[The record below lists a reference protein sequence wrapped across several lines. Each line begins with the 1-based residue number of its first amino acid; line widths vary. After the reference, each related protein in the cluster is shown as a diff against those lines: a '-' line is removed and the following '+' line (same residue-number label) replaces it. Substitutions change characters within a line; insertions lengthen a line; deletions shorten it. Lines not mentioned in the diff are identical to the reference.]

1 MKLMTLFIIQQDVI
15 YTYINKSK
23 NFKLVSTKFYFKL
36 KTSPINLS
44 KNITMRNLGANPS
57 EA

>member
-44 KNITMRNLGANPS
+44 KNITMRNLGAIS
-57 EA
+57 K